1 MRKLKVNREDAK
13 TKIKTH
19 NQKNRKEHTHTLIHK
34 ERRKIPSAS
43 ISLCHSAIYRNFR
56 RSRMTQSSTK
66 SWNSKQQ
73 QQQSQKKKRP
83 DETTTA
89 AKPKQNQKSEWKSE
103 EFERQKKKK
112 KTLTKIVKKPQLW
125 SILSCPFFFGLLLL
139 LLQKNYPIFLKLA
152 KTFFFV
158 CNPNK
163 IHHLHNFN
171 IQICFFISL
180 AHTQISLLLFFS
192 FFSFVF
198 LKFLV

>member
-73 QQQSQKKKRP
+73 QQQSKKKG
-83 DETTTA
+83 
-89 AKPKQNQKSEWKSE
+89 KGLMKS
-103 EFERQKKKK
+103 Q
-112 KTLTKIVKKPQLW
+112 Q
-125 SILSCPFFFGLLLL
+125 
-139 LLQKNYPIFLKLA
+139 QQ
-152 KTFFFV
+152 
-158 CNPNK
+158 NPNK
-163 IHHLHNFN
+163 TKRVNE
-171 IQICFFISL
+171 SL
-180 AHTQISLLLFFS
+180 KSLRGKKNKKHSPKL
-192 FFSFVF
+192 
-198 LKFLV
+198 